1 MVSFGLR
8 VVIMRGGIRQGAG
21 RKPSESTVRVS
32 VPVGILDGVNKLIAA
47 YKSGTLNDCQIDE
60 GLNNFQI
67 IEDEYLNDCQEFK
80 QTDTLRES
88 HEIKKDDCLINNQGI
103 KDAVKGLQGLN
114 SRTTKVLRKKFGS
127 LFKAAELGVRARPD
141 GGIQV
146 PDELCYLM
154 D

>member
-1 MVSFGLR
+1 
-8 VVIMRGGIRQGAG
+8 MRGGIRQGAG

-47 YKSGTLNDCQIDE
+47 YKSGTLNDCQI
-60 GLNNFQI
+60 

-80 QTDTLRES
+80 QTDTLLES

-127 LFKAAELGVRARPD
+127 LFKAAELGVRAKPD

-146 PDELCYLM
+146 PHELCYLM